1 MLSSHHK
8 IQREIKNIEIKSH
21 KDDISSITLIFDKAI
36 NWNIFS
42 IWLSMLLHEHGS
54 KNSKSKRTY
63 QYRGILSN
71 QH

>member
-42 IWLSMLLHEHGS
+42 IWLSMLLHEHGL
-54 KNSKSKRTY
+54 
-63 QYRGILSN
+63 QF
-71 QH
+71 